1 MKLLTLTIV
10 SWFFAA
16 FSYQAIAQEDKDKKE
31 SQEIIIRKNND
42 KDAKILIEINGDII
56 KINGKPL
63 MEFNDDGIT
72 INKKKIIVRDGN
84 HFGLGGNMDFDMDNF
99 SWDKEG
105 KTRTFLGVSTETTND
120 GVRITDVTN
129 SSPAEKAGLI
139 KYDIITKPDDT
150 KITSPEQLYEVVTK
164 MKKGDEVKVH
174 FKRGNKDTSVKAVL
188 AEKKESSAMSFSMT
202 GPDGKNKVITIP
214 PTPSMPRMQELEQ
227 LKDLEGM
234 DFSDGGYSFQSP
246 RQKKLGLKIQDTEEA
261 NGVKVIEVEE
271 NSAAEK
277 AGIKENDVITEIAG
291 KKITNTDEARGSL
304 QENKDKPTYSLKAK
318 RNGTEMSFDIKI
330 PKKLKTTNL

>member
-16 FSYQAIAQEDKDKKE
+16 FSYKAMAQEGKNKKE

-42 KDAKILIEINGDII
+42 KDAKILIEINGDNIS
-56 KINGKPL
+56 INGKPL

-72 INKKKIIVRDGN
+72 INKRKIVVRDRNG
-84 HFGLGGNMDFDMDNF
+84 FRDMDNMDFDMDNF
-99 SWDKEG
+99 SWNKDG
-105 KTRTFLGVSTETTND
+105 KTRTFLGVSTEKSED
-120 GVRITDVTN
+120 GVRITDITEG
-129 SSPAEKAGLI
+129 SPAEKAGL
-139 KYDIITKPDDT
+139 KEDDIITKLGDT
-150 KITSPEQLYEVVTK
+150 KISSSEQLYEVVTK

-174 FKRGNKDTSVKAVL
+174 FKREKKDKTVKAIL
-188 AEKKESSAMSFSMT
+188 GEKKESAMSFSMV
-202 GPDGKNKVITIP
+202 GPDGKHKTITIP
-214 PTPSMPRMQELEQ
+214 TPPKAPMAPQMPELPE
-227 LKDLEGM
+227 DYDGM
-234 DFSDGGYSFQSP
+234 NFNDGTYSFQFP
-246 RQKKLGLKIQDTEEA
+246 RQQKLGLRIQDTEDGT
-261 NGVKVIEVEE
+261 GVKVIDVEE

-291 KKITNTDEARGSL
+291 KKITNTDEARASL
-304 QENKDKPTYSLKAK
+304 NENKDKPAYALKAK